1 MNSEE
6 PTTSEEYVAQ
16 VLRQAREQEG
26 EHVASHAE
34 LLQELQREKEDNR
47 QKLLL
52 CLALI
57 LLLTLSFLAIKLTAH
72 EL

>member
-1 MNSEE
+1 M
-6 PTTSEEYVAQ
+6 AL
-16 VLRQAREQEG
+16 VLRQAKEQGG

-34 LLQELQREKEDNR
+34 LLQELQKEKEDNR
-47 QKLLL
+47 QKLIL

-57 LLLTLSFLAIKLTAH
+57 VLLTLAFLAIKLTAA